1 MKNKQPNPTPVRFPP
16 DTTLDEAKTYAK
28 KLGISLNKYIVE
40 AVKIR
45 IKSGK

>member
-1 MKNKQPNPTPVRFPP
+1 MKNKQPNPTPVRFPT
-16 DTTLDEAKTYAK
+16 DATLDEAKSVANR
-28 KLGISLNKYIVE
+28 LGISLNKYIVE